1 MLYLSL
7 PPLSADLF
15 LPVKLAAQYLY
26 FTSNPRFCWSIVGFG
41 LRLAE
46 DIGAHRHKNWT
57 TMLTAE
63 EELEKRAM
71 WYVAFRRHLFGII
84 LNPISTRM
92 LLMFDTQLSC
102 ALGRPRTV
110 NQRECV
116 PSICLRDQA
125 YRVSLPAWISSFRR
139 NATTTSTG
147 RRVTPSASRWGDLQ
161 KSRILSPHSLLTASY
176 SSRRAHL

>member
-1 MLYLSL
+1 
-7 PPLSADLF
+7 
-15 LPVKLAAQYLY
+15 
-26 FTSNPRFCWSIVGFG
+26 VGFG

-102 ALGRPRTV
+102 ALGRPRSV

-116 PSICLRDQA
+116 PSICLRDKGLSS
-125 YRVSLPAWISSFRR
+125 VSSSMDIVFPEERDDDEYWEACDPERQPVGRPSKISYFVTALSLNRIVQF
-139 NATTTSTG
+139 AMSTL
-147 RRVTPSASRWGDLQ
+147 VSSSPSG
-161 KSRILSPHSLLTASY
+161 LLY
-176 SSRRAHL
+176 SDAGL